1 MISWGETH
9 RQDVASRGRG
19 RLVRREHN
27 GGMDEKG
34 TIAIELF
41 TFGSTNGHKVAIALE
56 ELGLAYEIRT
66 VNVFAGEGRTQEFLA
81 INPAGKVPV
90 IRDRDADLV
99 LTESDAILLYLADK
113 VGRLVPPSGSERIRA
128 IELLFLQASL
138 QGPMFGQRMHFS
150 VFSAETVPY
159 AIRRYEE
166 QGETIDRL
174 VDHLLSG
181 RSYFLG
187 AEYSIVDI
195 AFYGWYFAARS
206 AGFEFDQGANLKA
219 WFERVGARPAVVR
232 GVTIPKPLPQLPPR
246 KRA

>member
-1 MISWGETH
+1 MI
-9 RQDVASRGRG
+9 
-19 RLVRREHN
+19 
-27 GGMDEKG
+27 EKANA
-34 TIAIELF
+34 AIELF

-56 ELGLAYEIRT
+56 ELGLAYDVHT
-66 VNVFAGEGRTQEFLA
+66 VNVFAGEGRAPEFLA
-81 INPAGKVPV
+81 LNPAGKIPV
-90 IRDRDADLV
+90 MRDRDADLV

-113 VGRLVPPSGSERIRA
+113 VGRLVPPSGRERIRA
-128 IELLFLQASL
+128 IELLFMQASL

-159 AIRRYEE
+159 GIRRYEE
-166 QGETIDRL
+166 QGEIIDGL

-195 AFYGWYFAARS
+195 AFYGWYFASTS
-206 AGFEFDQGANLKA
+206 AGFELGQHANLKA
-219 WFERVGARPAVVR
+219 WFERVSARPAVVR

>member
-1 MISWGETH
+1 
-9 RQDVASRGRG
+9 
-19 RLVRREHN
+19 
-27 GGMDEKG
+27 MDEKENV
-34 TIAIELF
+34 AIELF

-56 ELGLAYEIRT
+56 ELGLPYEVRS
-66 VNVFAGEGRTQEFLA
+66 VNVFAGEGRSPEFLA
-81 INPAGKVPV
+81 MNPAGKIPV

-113 VGRLVPPSGSERIRA
+113 AGRLVPPSGRERVRA

-159 AIRRYEE
+159 GIRRYEE
-166 QGETIDRL
+166 QGDIIDKL

-187 AEYSIVDI
+187 SEYSIVDI
-195 AFYGWYFAARS
+195 AFYGWYFAAKW
-206 AGFEFDQGANLKA
+206 AGFEFDQHANLKA
-219 WFERVGARPAVVR
+219 WFERIGARPAVAR
-232 GVTIPKPLPQLPPR
+232 GVTIPEPLPHLPPR